1 MNKISDDILCKV
13 EKPARYVGGE
23 LNQVI
28 KNPNEVDIRFAFCFP
43 DVYEVG
49 MSHLGTR
56 ILYHTINERPDTYCE
71 RSFAP
76 WPNEVDIRFAFCFP
90 DVYEVGMSHLGTR
103 ILYHTINERPDTYC
117 ERSFAPWPDMEKLMR
132 ENNIPLYNLETKD
145 SLDKFDILGFTLQYE
160 MSYTNIL
167 NMLDMSGITIRA
179 SERGEDEPIVMAGG
193 PCAYNPE
200 PLYDIVDFFEIGEG
214 EEMMNDVL
222 EVYKKYKGKGKKKEF
237 LREISKIRGI
247 YVPSLY
253 DVTYNEDGTIKEFK
267 PNEVYKKYKGKG
279 KKKEFLREISK
290 IRGIY
295 VPSLYDVTY
304 NEDGTIK
311 EFKPK
316 YDDVPAKV
324 QKRVVN
330 NFDAVSFPE
339 EMIVPYTEIVHD
351 RIVLETFR
359 GCTNGCRFCQAGMIY
374 RPVREKTTNTL
385 LEQARKAV
393 KATGYQEISLA
404 SLSTCDYSDI
414 QRLITQLVS
423 EHEDNKVGVALP
435 SIRVDAFDVDLIK
448 EIQKVRKTGL
458 TFAPE
463 AGSQRMRDIINKG
476 LTEDRILAAAK
487 NAFESGWSTM
497 KLYFMVGLPYE
508 TTEDARGIGELA
520 EKIADVYFA
529 TPKEK
534 RSKGLKITV
543 STSILVPKPFTPFQW
558 APMEKPEIVAE
569 RIKAVKDSIKEK
581 RSKGLKITVSTS
593 ILVPKPFTPFQWA
606 PMEKPEIVAERI
618 KAVKDSINS
627 RSINYNYHE
636 QETSFM
642 EAVFARGDRRA
653 CDVLIKA
660 FEKGAKFDGW
670 SEFFSKQIWDEAMAD
685 CDFNPD
691 FYVYREKSY
700 DEVLPWDFIDI
711 GVNRKYLE
719 RENEKAKNAELT
731 KNCREG
737 CTGCGINVNF
747 KEGKCFEGALCN

>member
-1 MNKISDDILCKV
+1 MNKITDDILCKV
-13 EKPARYVGGE
+13 EKPSRYVGGE

-28 KNPNEVDIRFAFCFP
+28 KNPEDVNIRFAFCFP

-56 ILYHTINERPDTYCE
+56 ILYHTINERKDTYCE
-71 RSFAP
+71 R
-76 WPNEVDIRFAFCFP
+76 V
-90 DVYEVGMSHLGTR
+90 
-103 ILYHTINERPDTYC
+103 
-117 ERSFAPWPDMEKLMR
+117 FAPWPDMEALMR
-132 ENNIPLYNLETKD
+132 ENDIKLFTLETKT
-145 SLDKFDILGFTLQYE
+145 SLDKFDMLGFTLQYE

-167 NMLDMSGITIRA
+167 NMLDMSGIAIRA
-179 SERGEDEPIVMAGG
+179 SERGEDAPIIMAGG

-222 EVYKKYKGKGKKKEF
+222 EVYARHKEAGTFNKKKF
-237 LREISKIRGI
+237 LREISKIG
-247 YVPSLY
+247 
-253 DVTYNEDGTIKEFK
+253 
-267 PNEVYKKYKGKG
+267 
-279 KKKEFLREISK
+279 
-290 IRGIY
+290 GIY

-324 QKRVVN
+324 KKRIVN
-330 NFDAVSFPE
+330 DFDSVAFPD

-351 RIVLETFR
+351 RVVLETAR

-385 LEQARKAV
+385 IEQARKAL
-393 KATGYQEISLA
+393 KATGYDEVSLA
-404 SLSTCDYSDI
+404 SLSICDYSNI
-414 QRLITQLVS
+414 QNLISSLVL
-423 EHEDNKVGVALP
+423 EHEADKVGIALP
-435 SIRVDAFDVDLIK
+435 SIRVDAFSVDLIK

-476 LTEDRILAAAK
+476 LTEERILEAAK
-487 NAFESGWSTM
+487 SAFESGWSTI
-497 KLYFMVGLPYE
+497 KLYFILGLPYE
-508 TTEDARGIGELA
+508 TTEDAAGIGELA
-520 EKIADVYFA
+520 EKMADVYFGI
-529 TPKEK
+529 PKDV
-534 RSKGLKITV
+534 RNKGLKITV

-558 APMEKPEIVAE
+558 APMARPEIVDE
-569 RIKAVKDSIKEK
+569 RIKAVRGAIK
-581 RSKGLKITVSTS
+581 
-593 ILVPKPFTPFQWA
+593 
-606 PMEKPEIVAERI
+606 
-618 KAVKDSINS
+618 S
-627 RSINYNYHE
+627 RSIVYNYHE

-642 EAVFARGDRRA
+642 EAVFARGDRRT

-670 SEFFSKQIWDEAMAD
+670 SEYFNMEIWKEAMEECNLDA
-685 CDFNPD
+685 D
-691 FYVYREKSY
+691 FYVYRERGY

-719 RENEKAKNAELT
+719 RENEKAKRAELT
-731 KNCREG
+731 RNCLEG

-747 KEGKCFEGALCN
+747 KEGKCFEGAIRN

>member
-71 RSFAP
+71 R
-76 WPNEVDIRFAFCFP
+76 
-90 DVYEVGMSHLGTR
+90 T
-103 ILYHTINERPDTYC
+103 
-117 ERSFAPWPDMEKLMR
+117 FAPWPDMEALMR
-132 ENNIPLYNLETKD
+132 ENNIPLYTLETKD

-179 SERGEDEPIVMAGG
+179 SERGEDEPIIMAGG

-222 EVYKKYKGKGKKKEF
+222 DVYKKYKGKGQKKEF

-253 DVTYNEDGTIKEFK
+253 DVTYNEDGA
-267 PNEVYKKYKGKG
+267 
-279 KKKEFLREISK
+279 
-290 IRGIY
+290 
-295 VPSLYDVTY
+295 
-304 NEDGTIK
+304 IK

-414 QRLITQLVS
+414 QRLITQLVA

-569 RIKAVKDSIKEK
+569 RIKAVKDSI
-581 RSKGLKITVSTS
+581 
-593 ILVPKPFTPFQWA
+593 
-606 PMEKPEIVAERI
+606 
-618 KAVKDSINS
+618 NS

-642 EAVFARGDRRA
+642 EAVFARGDRRT

-670 SEFFSKQIWDEAMAD
+670 SEFFSKKIWDEAMAD
-685 CDFNPD
+685 CNLDPD